1 MGKNELQ
8 AKVKELKE
16 LKIMAS
22 ELNAEI
28 TAIEDDIKA
37 FMVLE
42 GTDEVITNEYKIR
55 YKTVLSSRFDTTAF
69 KKEHF
74 DLYNTFIKQTTTRR
88 FTIA

>member
-69 KKEHF
+69 KKEHL